1 MVFHAFGCHAERFC
15 DLFVR
20 FVFVATHDED
30 TAGLFRE
37 GGQCFVYD
45 LLCLGCK
52 QFFRVAGFEGG
63 DAGVQF
69 PFGMILQVF
78 AGIFPDLYMLQVVD
92 TFVFDDREYIG
103 RNIGSGL
110 QRVPDFPL
118 LHQRFY
124 SEIFGNSY
132 IPHIYI
138 RKADEP
144 SLIICE

>member
-1 MVFHAFGCHAERFC
+1 MMDWDALEKMCMTCTACGLCATRHHVVFGVGPR
-15 DLFVR
+15 
-20 FVFVATHDED
+20 
-30 TAGLFRE
+30 
-37 GGQCFVYD
+37 
-45 LLCLGCK
+45 
-52 QFFRVAGFEGG
+52 

-69 PFGMILQVF
+69 PFGMILQMF

-103 RNIGSGL
+103 RNIGIGL
-110 QRVPDFPL
+110 QRVPVFPV

>member
-1 MVFHAFGCHAERFC
+1 MKIR
-15 DLFVR
+15 
-20 FVFVATHDED
+20 
-30 TAGLFRE
+30 RE

-103 RNIGSGL
+103 RNIGIGL
-110 QRVPDFPL
+110 QRVPVFPV